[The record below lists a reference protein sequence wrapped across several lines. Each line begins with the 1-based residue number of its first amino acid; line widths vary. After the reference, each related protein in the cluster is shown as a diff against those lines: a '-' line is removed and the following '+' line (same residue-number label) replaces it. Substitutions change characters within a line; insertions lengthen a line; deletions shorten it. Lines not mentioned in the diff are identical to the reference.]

1 MFLEL
6 NTNQLPAVIYTLRKL
21 HNYIIENTSIIVK
34 IINNYQGKA
43 CYTCVDI
50 LYILG
55 KLKTNCK
62 IYCKNYNKPDD
73 TLAICLKFCL
83 LLYYF
88 IIFFNN
94 IIVLIF

>member
-1 MFLEL
+1 MLYMCRYIVHTWKVK
-6 NTNQLPAVIYTLRKL
+6 NKL
-21 HNYIIENTSIIVK
+21 QNLL
-34 IINNYQGKA
+34 Q
-43 CYTCVDI
+43 
-50 LYILG
+50 
-55 KLKTNCK
+55 
-62 IYCKNYNKPDD
+62 NYNKPDD

>member
-6 NTNQLPAVIYTLRKL
+6 NTNQLPAVIYTLCKL
-21 HNYIIENTSIIVK
+21 YNYIIENTSIIVK

-43 CYTCVDI
+43 SYTCVGI

-62 IYCKNYNKPDD
+62 IPSKNYNKPDD
-73 TLAICLKFCL
+73 TLAIC
-83 LLYYF
+83 
-88 IIFFNN
+88 FNF
-94 IIVLIF
+94 VYC